1 MKGIIFQALEELV
14 EEHFGLELWDEMI
27 TTTNPVSG
35 GIYVASGTYDDQELM
50 DYVELLTKKMGKPST
65 EVIQF
70 FGVFLFKKLVESYPQ
85 PLDNVSLREF
95 LLKIDSVVHIEVKKL
110 YPHAHVPQFVCEE
123 VGNNII
129 VMHYHSKK
137 KLFALAHGLILGAA
151 QYFQTTVAVKML
163 VQEGGEQCTFA
174 IKFLDD

>member
-1 MKGIIFQALEELV
+1 MKGIIFQALEELI

-27 TTTNPVSG
+27 TTTNPASG
-35 GIYVASGTYDDQELM
+35 GIYVSSGTYDDKELM
-50 DYVELLTKKMGKPST
+50 DYVELLTKKMGKPSS

-70 FGVFLFKKLVESYPQ
+70 FGVHLFKKLIEVYPRSIEN
-85 PLDNVSLREF
+85 LGLRKF
-95 LLKIDSVVHIEVKKL
+95 LLQIESVVHVEVKKL
-110 YPHAHVPQFVCEE
+110 YPHADVPKFICEE
-123 VGNNII
+123 VGDNII

-151 QYFQTTVAVKML
+151 QYFHTPVAVKLL
-163 VQEGGEQCTFA
+163 VQENGEQCTFA